1 MVADFEGIPI
11 ESVWNLKVIHFLND
25 LLYLKL
31 KQDKDNEHNKKST

>member
-1 MVADFEGIPI
+1 MVADFERIPV

-31 KQDKDNEHNKKST
+31 KIENEHKQKSKW